1 MILSPGTRLGPYEI
15 VSPIG
20 AGGMG
25 TVYQAH
31 DTRLGRIVAVKLI
44 SSNVGS
50 DPQARIL
57 FEREGRAIA
66 ALNHPHICAIYDV
79 GQYEDHDFLV
89 MEHVE
94 GETLE
99 QRLRRGPVALEEWFR
114 IAIGIAEALVT
125 AHRAG
130 IIHRDLKPSNVMLTR
145 GGVKLMDFGIAKRR
159 EPEKQGRATIGPDA
173 TATAFA
179 TLSGSLVGTVPYMA
193 PEQLEGG
200 PIDGRTD
207 IFAFGAVLFELATG
221 TPAFSGSSPASY
233 VAAILA
239 EARPRPSQSRPELP
253 RSVDRIISV
262 CLARDPDSRWQDAT
276 DLLRELRW
284 AKDDLFDVDSAKVAS
299 PGKKWLVHAYWGAAV
314 VALVAALAYVWATG
328 RDPSPPL
335 NPQPV
340 IVLMDSPLPGRVYDP
355 QTREEGGTNA
365 DDITDALRALPVAIR
380 KENTSAVWH
389 REEQVRLE
397 NPDLVISHISCFVDE
412 RVAGAQPVII
422 EHLADQA
429 EFRLMLFFAY
439 LAAENPRT
447 HFIVYS
453 RLTFQR
459 KGGADV
465 WLANTEANLP
475 ILRGRLHPLIV
486 PGGRDGASFRQPATQ
501 ELIRT
506 RVTEVLTKRTR

>member
-1 MILSPGTRLGPYEI
+1 
-15 VSPIG
+15 
-20 AGGMG
+20 
-25 TVYQAH
+25 
-31 DTRLGRIVAVKLI
+31 
-44 SSNVGS
+44 
-50 DPQARIL
+50 
-57 FEREGRAIA
+57 
-66 ALNHPHICAIYDV
+66 
-79 GQYEDHDFLV
+79 
-89 MEHVE
+89 
-94 GETLE
+94 
-99 QRLRRGPVALEEWFR
+99 
-114 IAIGIAEALVT
+114 
-125 AHRAG
+125 
-130 IIHRDLKPSNVMLTR
+130 MLTR

-159 EPEKQGRATIGPDA
+159 DSERQGRATIGPDA

-328 RDPSPPL
+328 RDPSPPP

-397 NPDLVISHISCFVDE
+397 NPDLVISHISCFLDE
-412 RVAGAQPVII
+412 RVSGDQPDHRTPGGPGGVPPDVVFRVSGGRKSANPLHRLFPTDISTQRRSRCMVG
-422 EHLADQA
+422 EHGGQSPHS
-429 EFRLMLFFAY
+429 
-439 LAAENPRT
+439 PRT
-447 HFIVYS
+447 I
-453 RLTFQR
+453 
-459 KGGADV
+459 A
-465 WLANTEANLP
+465 P
-475 ILRGRLHPLIV
+475 IDCSWWARR
-486 PGGRDGASFRQPATQ
+486 
-501 ELIRT
+501 
-506 RVTEVLTKRTR
+506 RVVSTAGDAGIDSHSSH